1 MESIT
6 NESIQST
13 ESPESTERTESFS
26 QSCRLP
32 SLTSILPSSFST
44 KQSLHRSVSR
54 LNNLLPKSPHKKVE
68 VIEKLAEK
76 YQVKFQFKKGSS
88 GRPRKDLNKEEK
100 DWLIE
105 FLSRADLTYTNS
117 GRNDNV
123 YIGKVDGEKVFRQ
136 KM

>member
-13 ESPESTERTESFS
+13 ESPESTERTEFFS
-26 QSCRLP
+26 QSCRLQ
-32 SLTSILPSSFST
+32 SSTSTLPSSFST
-44 KQSLHRSVSR
+44 KQSLHHSVSR
-54 LNNLLPKSPHKKVE
+54 LNNFLQKSPHKKVE

>member
-1 MESIT
+1 M
-6 NESIQST
+6 
-13 ESPESTERTESFS
+13 
-26 QSCRLP
+26 
-32 SLTSILPSSFST
+32 
-44 KQSLHRSVSR
+44 
-54 LNNLLPKSPHKKVE
+54 NNLLPKSPHKKVE

-105 FLSRADLTYTNS
+105 FLSRADLTYTNPE
-117 GRNDNV
+117 RNDNV

-136 KM
+136 KMYLLWNIRDILDIANGSGKIKISDTFFVKFEKKLTFS